1 MALKRNPVE
10 ASSDQI
16 NFVGAGTFLE
26 GLIET
31 RGSLRIDGKVKGT
44 VKCSDR
50 VTIGA
55 TGEVVGEIHAKN
67 AVIGG
72 KVEGD
77 VNVEQKLILEKSSS
91 LNGNLSTGKLVIDDG
106 AHFNGKSAMGAE
118 RGNSVVNN
126 TGSSPNGKKS
136 IFDKPAVAKD

>member
-16 NFVGAGTFLE
+16 NFVGAGTYLE
-26 GLIET
+26 GMIET

-50 VTIGA
+50 VTIGS
-55 TGEVVGEIHAKN
+55 TGEVNGEIHAKN

-106 AHFNGKSAMGAE
+106 AHFNGKSAMGGD
-118 RGNSVVNN
+118 RGKPVVNAASN
-126 TGSSPNGKKS
+126 NNGKKS